1 MGRRLPWG
9 GSLSGARGVQT
20 CPFSRRVGG
29 LPGALPRAL
38 QQGIEA
44 AGAMPAGGVHPFP
57 AAWSPPDHCSP
68 VSLTWGHQLG
78 TCHARAYFYTL
89 NPRKDLKWTRKQ
101 DGRDGASTL
110 RPHSWVHLPSQPQ
123 APDAPPSAPPR
134 AQEPK
139 RLPDRKAERI
149 SLRLC
154 PRLPGPL
161 LPVRPSPRGLA
172 PLPVVPC
179 GASPLRPLLARA
191 LEACSSLGQ

>member
-1 MGRRLPWG
+1 MGGTEPAPSG
-9 GSLSGARGVQT
+9 HTAGPTSLQMGA
-20 CPFSRRVGG
+20 
-29 LPGALPRAL
+29 A
-38 QQGIEA
+38 
-44 AGAMPAGGVHPFP
+44 
-57 AAWSPPDHCSP
+57 
-68 VSLTWGHQLG
+68 
-78 TCHARAYFYTL
+78 
-89 NPRKDLKWTRKQ
+89 
-101 DGRDGASTL
+101 
-110 RPHSWVHLPSQPQ
+110 HLPSQPQ